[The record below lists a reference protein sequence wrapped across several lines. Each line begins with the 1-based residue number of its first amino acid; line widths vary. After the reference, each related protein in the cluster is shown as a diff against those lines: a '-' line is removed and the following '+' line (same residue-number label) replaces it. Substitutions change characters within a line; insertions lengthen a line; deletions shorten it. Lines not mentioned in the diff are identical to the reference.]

1 MIRPFLEARGITQR
15 FGAVTALE
23 NVGLTIHAC
32 EAVALMG
39 GNGAGKS
46 TLVSILSGLRRPES
60 GEVRVDGAT
69 VIFGD
74 ARDARR
80 AGIETVYQN
89 LALCPNL
96 DAPGNLF
103 LGRELARFR
112 WPFRWLDRA
121 AMERETRATLADLG
135 VTIPDLRATSLSY
148 SGGQRQILAFARA
161 ARARS
166 RLLILDEPTAAL
178 GVEESANVVQ
188 TVRRLRAERGMAVLL
203 ITHNLEEMRLLAD
216 RVVVLRRGRNAGN
229 LRLDEASDDDVVRH
243 ITGGTVGS
251 VAVGAVA

>member
-1 MIRPFLEARGITQR
+1 MIAPYLSARGITQR
-15 FGAVTALE
+15 FGAVTALDD
-23 NVGLTIHAC
+23 VALDIRPG

-46 TLVSILSGLRRPES
+46 TLVSILSGLRQPEA
-60 GEVRVDGAT
+60 GEILIDGRTAHLR
-69 VIFGD
+69 D
-74 ARDARR
+74 ARDARA

-103 LGRELARFR
+103 LGREIARGT

-135 VTIPDLRATSLSY
+135 VTIADLRATSRSY
-148 SGGQRQILAFARA
+148 SGGQRQVLAFARA

-166 RLLILDEPTAAL
+166 KLLILDEPTAAL

-188 TVRRLRAERGMAVLL
+188 TVRRLRVERGVAVLL

-216 RVVVLRRGRNAGN
+216 RAVILRRGRNAGN
-229 LRLDEASDDDVVRH
+229 LLLASARDEDVVRH
-243 ITGGTVGS
+243 ITGGAEAAS
-251 VAVGAVA
+251 AA